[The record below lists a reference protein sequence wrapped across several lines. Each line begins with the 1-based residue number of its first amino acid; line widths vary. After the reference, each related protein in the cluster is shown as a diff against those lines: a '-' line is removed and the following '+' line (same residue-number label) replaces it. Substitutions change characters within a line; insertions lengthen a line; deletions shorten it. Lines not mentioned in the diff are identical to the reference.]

1 MNPGYGST
9 GGMRSN
15 TGLMREKIPSGYKK
29 ASIRQFTPEQME
41 LFQSLFGHLGSDSY
55 LSKLAGGDE
64 ETFAQMEAPALKQFQ
79 GVLGNLGSRFS
90 GMGMGGRKSSGFQNA
105 TTSAASD
112 FAQQLQSQRQTLQR
126 QAIMDLLGLSH
137 QLLGERPY
145 ENYLQKKESSSSGWG
160 KIFGAGLGGLG
171 GFLMGGPGGA
181 MAGAKFGSDLG
192 SGF

>member
-1 MNPGYGST
+1 MNPGYGAT

-15 TGLMREKIPSGYKK
+15 TGSMREKIPSGYKK

-41 LFQSLFGHLGSDSY
+41 LFQSLFGHLGPDSY

-112 FAQQLQSQRQTLQR
+112 FAQQLQSQRVNLQR

-171 GFLMGGPGGA
+171 GFLLGGPGGA